1 MSHNLNMIPL
11 IAALALSA
19 PTGDLQKPFLIMDGD
34 KPLSVDVGHAAP
46 LVCDLYGDG
55 KRELLVGQFGNGQL
69 RIYRNQGTVAHPTF
83 KGFDWFR
90 AGGQI
95 ASIPSG

>member
-1 MSHNLNMIPL
+1 M
-11 IAALALSA
+11 AVA
-19 PTGDLQKPFLIMDGD
+19 PASDLQKPFKLMDGGQ
-34 KPLSVDVGHAAP
+34 PISVETGHAAP
-46 LVCDLYGDG
+46 LWCDFYGDG
-55 KRELLVGQFGNGQL
+55 KHELLVGQFGQGRL
-69 RIYRNQGTVAHPTF
+69 RIYKNQGTDGSPSF

>member
-1 MSHNLNMIPL
+1 MSMQ
-11 IAALALSA
+11 
-19 PTGDLQKPFLIMDGD
+19 TGQLQKPFKVLDGD
-34 KPLSVDVGHAAP
+34 TPISVDTGHAAP
-46 LVCDLYGDG
+46 LYYDIDHNG
-55 KRELLVGQFGNGQL
+55 KPALLVGQFGQGRL
-69 RIYRNQGTVAHPTF
+69 RIYRNQGTVAHPVF